1 MAYFP
6 TQKFKPFV
14 FKKKKII
21 NNDEFKIFRFKKLI
35 PQRESS
41 RRGTC

>member
-1 MAYFP
+1 MNKELKKKMAYFP

-21 NNDEFKIFRFKKLI
+21 NND
-35 PQRESS
+35 
-41 RRGTC
+41 